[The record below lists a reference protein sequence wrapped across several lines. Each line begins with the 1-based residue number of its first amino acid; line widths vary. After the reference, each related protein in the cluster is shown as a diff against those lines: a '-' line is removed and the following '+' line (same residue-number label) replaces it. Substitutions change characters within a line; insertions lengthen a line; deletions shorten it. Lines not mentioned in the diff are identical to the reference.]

1 MTRLRA
7 DFLLLM
13 AAMIWG
19 TAFVAQKT
27 SVASVP
33 ALQFVAGRF
42 LLSAL
47 LLAPLARREA
57 VTVSVRLRRRDVALA
72 VAIGLVLFAGAVTQ
86 QIGLKTTSVTNAG
99 FITSL
104 YIAFVP
110 FVARLVNGT
119 KLRPSVLGAVAI
131 SLGGAWLLA
140 NHGEAGSLTVGDLL
154 TLGAAALFALHITLV
169 SKFSMSCHRPY
180 FLSFAQN
187 CITMVVAGGMMG
199 LFEPINWPAI
209 RGAAPA
215 IAYAGLISGGIG
227 YTLQIVGQ
235 RHTPAAEAALIMS
248 MESVFAALAATLL
261 LGERLPFLGA
271 VGCGLILCGVVL
283 VEIGPAL
290 PWRRGR
296 RGSPVSISPL
306 GEVPFD

>member
-13 AAMIWG
+13 AALIWG

-57 VTVSVRLRRRDVALA
+57 VTAGVRLRRHDVKLALL
-72 VAIGLVLFAGAVTQ
+72 IGFVLLAGAVIQ
-86 QIGLKTTSVTNAG
+86 QVGLKTTSVTNAG

-110 FVARLVNGT
+110 FVARVVSGT

-131 SLGGAWLLA
+131 SLAGAWLLA
-140 NHGEAGSLTVGDLL
+140 NHGQAERLTIGDLL
-154 TLGAAALFALHITLV
+154 TMGAAGLFALHIVLV

-180 FLSFAQN
+180 FLSFMQTAV
-187 CITMVVAGGMMG
+187 TASAAALMVAP
-199 LFEPINWPAI
+199 FEPVNWSAI
-209 RGAAPA
+209 REAFPA
-215 IAYAGLISGGIG
+215 IAYAGLVSGGIG

-248 MESVFAALAATLL
+248 LESVFAALAAAVL

-271 VGCGLILCGVVL
+271 VGCGLILFGVVM

-290 PWRRGR
+290 PWRR
-296 RGSPVSISPL
+296 SKSAAAVSISPL